1 MCFNYSTNI
10 NKITD
15 TKKLFGTYF
24 EIICNYF
31 ASAQW
36 TTVAHA
42 PEGHQI
48 GPNAT
53 VVHRDQLVATSAR
66 VVCCLGS

>member
-42 PEGHQI
+42 PEGRQF
-48 GPNAT
+48 GPNAI
-53 VVHRDQLVATSAR
+53 VDRRNQLVATSAR